1 MGYTLILLYYPFF
14 NSLFY
19 PKIYFMLVF
28 KLTVSSD
35 SLKISNDLL
44 SSSVKFYF
52 ANNTSNRFSL
62 TFLISSS

>member
-1 MGYTLILLYYPFF
+1 
-14 NSLFY
+14 
-19 PKIYFMLVF
+19 MLVF

-35 SLKISNDLL
+35 SLNISNDFF